1 MQRCLPQSNMA
12 RKTHN
17 HPLDLPALE
26 LDCMRMLWALG
37 EGTVHD
43 IRRGLHPVRPLAYT
57 TVMTVMD
64 HLARKGLVER
74 QRRGRPFV
82 YRALVS
88 EREVREH
95 ALDRLTRNFFVNS
108 RARLRDYLGE
118 LPYSRSDLAVDGRD
132 LRERRPPEPDIDP
145 SLL

>member
-1 MQRCLPQSNMA
+1 
-12 RKTHN
+12 
-17 HPLDLPALE
+17 
-26 LDCMRMLWALG
+26 MRMLWALG

-43 IRRGLHPVRPLAYT
+43 IRRRLETARPLAYN

-64 HLARKGLVER
+64 HLARKGVVER

-82 YRALVS
+82 YRARIS

-108 RARLRDYLGE
+108 RERLRDYLGAVPTSDGAANGTDRGSHE
-118 LPYSRSDLAVDGRD
+118 VRS
-132 LRERRPPEPDIDP
+132 EPDIDP